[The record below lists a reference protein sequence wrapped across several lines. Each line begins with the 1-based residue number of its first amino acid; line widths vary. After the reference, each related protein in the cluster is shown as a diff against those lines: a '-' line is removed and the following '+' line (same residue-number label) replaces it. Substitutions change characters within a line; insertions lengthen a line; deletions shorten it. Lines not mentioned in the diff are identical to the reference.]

1 MNKII
6 ITTLLLCAGFIIT
19 GCEKTYS
26 VEEFK
31 KNEELLKE
39 WAARCGIGGQ
49 SKNCQNARVA
59 EDQLRREYYE
69 NLSKEL

>member
-6 ITTLLLCAGFIIT
+6 ITTLLLCTGLIIA

-31 KNEELLKE
+31 KSEELLKE
-39 WAARCGIGGQ
+39 WAVKCGSSGK
-49 SKNCQNARVA
+49 SKNCENARIA
-59 EDQLRREYYE
+59 YRQLRSERYS
-69 NLSKEL
+69 NSAK